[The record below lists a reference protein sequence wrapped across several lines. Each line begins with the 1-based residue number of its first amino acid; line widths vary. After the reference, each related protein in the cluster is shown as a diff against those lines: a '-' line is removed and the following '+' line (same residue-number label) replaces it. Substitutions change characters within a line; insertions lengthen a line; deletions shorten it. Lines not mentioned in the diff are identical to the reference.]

1 MPIFANILQP
11 LIDVFEWVL
20 VNVMHDGIGLSW
32 GWSIVGLTIVVR
44 AVLLPLAIRQY
55 KSMKA
60 LQRHQPEL
68 QALREKYK
76 GNKERL
82 NQEMMKFYQEN
93 KVNPFGACLPLVFQL
108 PVFISLF
115 YMLRHDLRL
124 DICPSINPPG
134 TSNPQPCGAIPDAHF
149 LGIPDITDKATGT
162 TLIILILLYVGTQV
176 VSTLVMAQPTMD
188 KNQRYLMLGLP
199 VVFVPFVIGFPAG
212 LLVYWITTNVWTLG
226 QQFTIRETLGRR
238 WDRQFAE
245 ERAAKAAQ
253 AEAAGKRRPGDSAA
267 GLPAAD
273 GGNGGAAAAP
283 SGFFGKMMARAAEAQ
298 QTPQPS
304 KGQRASSKP
313 APANGDDPPAPRP
326 SSGPPPSARKK
337 KKRSGRR
344 R

>member
-44 AVLLPLAIRQY
+44 ACLLPLAIRQY

-60 LQRHQPEL
+60 LQRHAPEL
-68 QALREKYK
+68 QKLREKYK
-76 GNKERL
+76 DNKERL
-82 NQEMMKFYQEN
+82 NQEMMRFYQEN

-124 DICPSINPPG
+124 DICPVLANGQPNPPG
-134 TSNPQPCGAIPDAHF
+134 DPQACGSIPAASF
-149 LGIPDITDKATGT
+149 LGIDDITSKATGA

-176 VSTLVMAQPTMD
+176 ISTLVMAQPTMD
-188 KNQRYLMLGLP
+188 RNQRYLMLALP

-212 LLVYWITTNVWTLG
+212 LLVYWITTNIWTLA

-238 WDRQFAE
+238 WDRQWEAE
-245 ERAAKAAQ
+245 Q
-253 AEAAGKRRPGDSAA
+253 ATKREEAAASGT
-267 GLPAAD
+267 PAARR
-273 GGNGGAAAAP
+273 AAAASNGPATASATAEP

-298 QTPQPS
+298 KTQAEPG
-304 KGQRASSKP
+304 KGGGKP
-313 APANGDDPPAPRP
+313 ATAPADDTSEPRRPA
-326 SSGPPPSARKK
+326 GPPPSARKK

>member
-20 VNVMHDGIGLSW
+20 VNVMHDAIGLSW

-44 AVLLPLAIRQY
+44 ACLLPLAIRQY

-68 QALREKYK
+68 QALRNKYK
-76 GNKERL
+76 DNKERL

-124 DICPSINPPG
+124 DICPTLANGSVNPAN
-134 TSNPQPCGAIPDAHF
+134 NPQPCGDIPAAHF
-149 LGIPDITDKATGT
+149 LGIPDITSKATGT

-188 KNQRYLMLGLP
+188 KNQRYLMLALP

-238 WDRQFAE
+238 WDRQFEE
-245 ERAAKAAQ
+245 ERAAKAAE
-253 AEAAGKRRPGDSAA
+253 AEAAGKRPKSVSG
-267 GLPAAD
+267 GEVEPAA
-273 GGNGGAAAAP
+273 NGAATA
-283 SGFFGKMMARAAEAQ
+283 SGGGFFGKIMARAADAQ
-298 QTPQPS
+298 QTQ
-304 KGQRASSKP
+304 KGQGAGKAAPAAGDEP
-313 APANGDDPPAPRP
+313 APPRRP
-326 SSGPPPSARKK
+326 SGPPPSARKK

>member
-44 AVLLPLAIRQY
+44 ACLLPLAIRQY

-68 QALREKYK
+68 QALRNKYK
-76 GNKERL
+76 DNKERL

-124 DICPSINPPG
+124 DICPTLANGQPNPA
-134 TSNPQPCGAIPDAHF
+134 SDPQACGNIPAAHF
-149 LGIPDITDKATGT
+149 LGIPDITSHATGST
-162 TLIILILLYVGTQV
+162 LVVLIILYVGTQLI
-176 VSTLVMAQPTMD
+176 STLIMAQPTMD
-188 KNQRYLMLGLP
+188 KNQRYLMMALP
-199 VVFVPFVIGFPAG
+199 VVFVPFVINFPAG

-238 WDRQFAE
+238 WDRQFEAE
-245 ERAAKAAQ
+245 KAAKAAEL
-253 AEAAGKRRPGDSAA
+253 EAAGKRPKSVPAGDVE
-267 GLPAAD
+267 PAA
-273 GGNGGAAAAP
+273 NGAATT
-283 SGFFGKMMARAAEAQ
+283 SSGGFFGKIMARAAEAQ
-298 QTPQPS
+298 QTQKGSTAGKSTTAAADEPS
-304 KGQRASSKP
+304 
-313 APANGDDPPAPRP
+313 APRGP
-326 SSGPPPSARKK
+326 SGPPPSARKK

>member
-68 QALREKYK
+68 QALRNKYK
-76 GNKERL
+76 DNKERM
-82 NQEMMKFYQEN
+82 NQEMMRFYQEN

-134 TSNPQPCGAIPDAHF
+134 TSNPQPCGAIPEAHF
-149 LGIPDITDKATGT
+149 LGIPDITDKATGS

-176 VSTLVMAQPTMD
+176 ISTLIMATPTMD
-188 KNQRYLMLGLP
+188 RNQRYLMLALP
-199 VVFVPFVIGFPAG
+199 VIFVPFIIGFPAG
-212 LLVYWITTNVWTLG
+212 LLVYWITTNIWTLL

-238 WDRQFAE
+238 WDRQFEAE
-245 ERAAKAAQ
+245 KAAKAAE
-253 AEAAGKRRPGDSAA
+253 AEAAGKRPKGSAA
-267 GLPAAD
+267 GSPAA
-273 GGNGGAAAAP
+273 NSTPEP

-298 QTPQPS
+298 KTQAEQ
-304 KGQRASSKP
+304 KGQAGGGKP
-313 APANGDDPPAPRP
+313 ATAGADDPAPPRRT